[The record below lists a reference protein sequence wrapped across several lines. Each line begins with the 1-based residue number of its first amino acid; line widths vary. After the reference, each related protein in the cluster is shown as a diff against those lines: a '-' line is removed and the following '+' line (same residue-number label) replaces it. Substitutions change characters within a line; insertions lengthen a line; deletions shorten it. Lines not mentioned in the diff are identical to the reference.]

1 MQRIIAFLKFGER
14 RYLERMQQGNL
25 YFSNAQTLRAFEMQH
40 AIKGQ
45 GDRLEGGTELI
56 ANQIKLA
63 KGDASVLLPPM
74 KNGAIPLYF
83 EPADLLPVFCVFA
96 CFEKD
101 SMEKEDGSIFIRLS
115 HEIREN
121 ISSHFPKADT
131 VAIIKEPER
140 FVKDVRSSVG
150 EGCISDLVKYYDLT
164 GIQSEYGP
172 VNSLDY
178 FKYLMQDVPPLK
190 KDGKN
195 TYSFQSQYV
204 FRSLL
209 CKDVFFDKEQEYRFI
224 LTKKQIAEPREFPIR
239 LSASIELQDLSRFFT
254 DMS

>member
-83 EPADLLPVFCVFA
+83 EPADLLPVFCVLPALKRQHGKRRRQYFHSVIA
-96 CFEKD
+96 RNKRKHKF
-101 SMEKEDGSIFIRLS
+101 SFSQSRY
-115 HEIREN
+115 
-121 ISSHFPKADT
+121 SSNHKRT
-131 VAIIKEPER
+131 
-140 FVKDVRSSVG
+140 
-150 EGCISDLVKYYDLT
+150 
-164 GIQSEYGP
+164 
-172 VNSLDY
+172 
-178 FKYLMQDVPPLK
+178 
-190 KDGKN
+190 
-195 TYSFQSQYV
+195 
-204 FRSLL
+204 
-209 CKDVFFDKEQEYRFI
+209 
-224 LTKKQIAEPREFPIR
+224 
-239 LSASIELQDLSRFFT
+239 
-254 DMS
+254 